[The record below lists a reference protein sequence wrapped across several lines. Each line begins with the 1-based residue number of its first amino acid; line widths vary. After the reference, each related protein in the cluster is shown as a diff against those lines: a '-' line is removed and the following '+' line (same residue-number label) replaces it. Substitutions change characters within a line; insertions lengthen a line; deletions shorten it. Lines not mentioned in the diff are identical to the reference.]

1 MTWQG
6 GDSVEAT
13 RRRGDP
19 IEMPEFVFDLI
30 VWAALVATSYV
41 GVVVV
46 CIFCNLA
53 SDYVITFELRPTYI
67 HGTKTMLGF

>member
-30 VWAALVATSYV
+30 VWAALVGISYV
-41 GVVVV
+41 GGWLWSVSSA
-46 CIFCNLA
+46 IL
-53 SDYVITFELRPTYI
+53 LRI
-67 HGTKTMLGF
+67 M